1 VGAQTRA
8 WRNGTVEAEGFPLE
22 QVSDYRAQD
31 DCLVWAD
38 VYPPD
43 PAVMRTV
50 ADELDLDPHAVE
62 DAVSRHERPKADRY
76 PSYLFVNTYAVELDR
91 DADALRVCE
100 IAAFVLPRT
109 LVTVRQEEWFGP
121 ERFTGTWD
129 ADPGLLRYGAA
140 ALLHGLLDVIVDGH
154 FAAVEA
160 LDDEIE
166 SLEDLLLADRPAP
179 PDAQRRIFRL
189 RQGLVGLRKVVL
201 PTRELVATLTRRDAH
216 LIDPALEPYYRDLY
230 DHALRASD
238 WSDSLR
244 DMVTTMF
251 ETNLSLSNARLN
263 DVVKKLSAWA
273 AIIAVPTAVTGFYG
287 MNVPYPCFG
296 EWWGFVASALV
307 ILFLAGGVY
316 VGFRRRG
323 WL

>member
-1 VGAQTRA
+1 MGAHTRA
-8 WRNGTVEAEGFPLE
+8 WRKGVLEAEGFPLE
-22 QVSDYRAQD
+22 QVSDYRGQE

-50 ADELDLDPHAVE
+50 ADELGLGPHAVE
-62 DAVSRHERPKADRY
+62 DAISQHERPKADRY
-76 PSYLFVNTYAVELDR
+76 PSYLFVNTYAVELNR
-91 DADALRVCE
+91 RTGGLRECE
-100 IAAFVLPRT
+100 VAAFVLPRT
-109 LVTVRQEEWFGP
+109 LVTVRQEEWFDP
-121 ERFTGTWD
+121 DRFTAAWD
-129 ADPGLLRYGAA
+129 TDPDLLRYGSA

-166 SLEDLLLADRPAP
+166 RLEDRLLADRPAS
-179 PDAQRRIFRL
+179 PDVQRRIFRL
-189 RQGLVGLRKVVL
+189 RGSLVQLRKVVL
-201 PTRELVATLTRRDAH
+201 PTRELVATLTTRDTH
-216 LIDPALEPYYRDLY
+216 LLDPALKPYYQDLY
-230 DHALRASD
+230 DHAMRAAD
-238 WSDSLR
+238 WTDSLR

-287 MNVPYPCFG
+287 MNVPYPGFG

-307 ILFLAGGVY
+307 TLLLAGGVY
-316 VGFRRRG
+316 LSFRRRG